1 MLLKHRLSLGQI
13 FSFTWKVDLMLLG
26 CCTLVYFLDSRWLAA
41 HINIPIAVS
50 TVLGTAIAF
59 FIGFNN
65 NQAYDRWWEA
75 RKIWGALVND
85 SRTWS
90 RSMLNYPS
98 SDATPET
105 KALIRHMIY
114 RHLAFIYALKTVL
127 RKRPDDYYT
136 RYLTTEEIEEV
147 QKQSNIPNA
156 ILNLQ
161 TRDLQQ
167 LRASGSIDGFT
178 FIELNQILVKHC
190 DCMGQSERIRNTVFP
205 PSYVYFTQMF
215 IWFYVIMNTLMM
227 TESIGAWAIPF
238 GWMFGFVFHVTH
250 LNGITLMDPFDFQ
263 PLAIPLDSI
272 ARTIEINV
280 IQLLGDEPVPAPVL
294 PRQEGLY
301 VM

>member
-98 SDATPET
+98 PDATPET
-105 KALIRHMIY
+105 KALVRHMIY

-167 LRASGSIDGFT
+167 LRNSGSIDGFT

-190 DCMGQSERIRNTVFP
+190 DSMGQSERIRNTVFP

>member
-1 MLLKHRLSLGQI
+1 MLLKTRLSFSQI
-13 FSFTWKVDLMLLG
+13 FSYTWKVDLMLLG
-26 CCTLVYFLDSRWLAA
+26 CCALVYGIDKYWLSA
-41 HINIPIAVS
+41 HVSIPVTVS

-85 SRTWS
+85 SRSWA
-90 RSMLNYPS
+90 RSLLFYANAGANMEN
-98 SDATPET
+98 
-105 KALIRHMIY
+105 KALVRHMIY
-114 RHLAFIYALKTVL
+114 RHLAFINALKMVL
-127 RKRPDDYYT
+127 RKRPDEYYT
-136 RYLTTEEIEEV
+136 RYLTQDEITAV

-161 TRDLQQ
+161 TRDLQR
-167 LRASGSIDGFT
+167 LREAGVIDGFH
-178 FIELNQILVKHC
+178 FIELNQLLVRHC
-190 DCMGQSERIRNTVFP
+190 DSMGQSERIRNTVFP
-205 PSYVYFTQMF
+205 PSYVYFTKVF

-227 TESIGAWAIPF
+227 TESIGLWSIPF

-263 PLAIPLDSI
+263 PLAIPLDNI

-280 IQLLGDEPVPAPVL
+280 IQMLGDEPVPTPVQ
-294 PRQEGLY
+294 PRLDGLY

>member
-26 CCTLVYFLDSRWLAA
+26 CCTLVFFLDKYYLAE
-41 HINIPIAVS
+41 HINIPVAVS

-85 SRTWS
+85 SRSWS

-98 SDATPET
+98 PDTTPET

-114 RHLAFIYALKTVL
+114 RHIAFVYALKTVL

-136 RYLTTEEIEEV
+136 RYLTAEEIETV

-167 LRASGSIDGFT
+167 LRASGSIDGFY
-178 FIELNQILVKHC
+178 FIELNQLLVKHC
-190 DCMGQSERIRNTVFP
+190 DSMGQSERIRNTVFP

-227 TESIGAWAIPF
+227 TESIGAWSIPF

-272 ARTIEINV
+272 ARTIEINI
-280 IQLLGDEPVPAPVL
+280 IQLLGDEPVPSPVQ
-294 PRQEGLY
+294 PRQDGLY

>member
-1 MLLKHRLSLGQI
+1 MLLKHRLSLSQI

-90 RSMLNYPS
+90 RSILNYPS
-98 SDATPET
+98 HDASPDT
-105 KALIRHMIY
+105 KALTRHMIY
-114 RHLAFIYALKTVL
+114 RHLAFVYALKTVL

-136 RYLTTEEIEEV
+136 RYLTTGEIEEV
-147 QKQSNIPNA
+147 QKQNNIPNA

-167 LRASGSIDGFT
+167 LKNSGSIDGFT
-178 FIELNQILVKHC
+178 FIELNQLLVKFC
-190 DCMGQSERIRNTVFP
+190 DYMGQSERIRNTVFP
-205 PSYVYFTQMF
+205 PSYLYFTKMF

-272 ARTIEINV
+272 SRTIEINV
-280 IQLLGDEPVPAPVL
+280 IQLLGDEPVPAPVQ
-294 PRQEGLY
+294 PRQDGLY

>member
-1 MLLKHRLSLGQI
+1 MLLKQRLSLSQI

-26 CCTLVYFLDSRWLAA
+26 CCTLVYFLDSRWLVA

-90 RSMLNYPS
+90 RSILNYPS
-98 SDATPET
+98 QDASPET
-105 KALIRHMIY
+105 KALARHMIY
-114 RHLAFIYALKTVL
+114 RHLAFVYALKTVL

-136 RYLTTEEIEEV
+136 RYLTTGEIEEV
-147 QKQSNIPNA
+147 QKQNNIPNA

-167 LRASGSIDGFT
+167 LKNSGSIDGFT
-178 FIELNQILVKHC
+178 FIELNQLLVKFC
-190 DCMGQSERIRNTVFP
+190 DYMGQSERIRNTVFP
-205 PSYVYFTQMF
+205 PSYLYFTKMF

-272 ARTIEINV
+272 SRTIEINV
-280 IQLLGDEPVPAPVL
+280 IQLLGDEPVPAPVQ
-294 PRQEGLY
+294 PRQDGLY

>member
-26 CCTLVYFLDSRWLAA
+26 CCTLVYFLDSRWLAQ
-41 HINIPIAVS
+41 HINIPVAVS

-85 SRTWS
+85 SRSWS

-98 SDATPET
+98 PDATPET

-114 RHLAFIYALKTVL
+114 RHIAFIYALKTAL

-136 RYLTTEEIEEV
+136 RYLTAEEIEAV
-147 QKQSNIPNA
+147 QKQNNIPNA

-161 TRDLQQ
+161 THDLQQ
-167 LRASGSIDGFT
+167 LRASGSIDGFC
-178 FIELNQILVKHC
+178 FLELNQLLVKHC
-190 DCMGQSERIRNTVFP
+190 DSMGQSERIRNTVFP

-272 ARTIEINV
+272 ARTIEINI
-280 IQLLGDEPVPAPVL
+280 IQLLGDEPVPAPVQ
-294 PRQEGLY
+294 PRQDGLY

>member
-1 MLLKHRLSLGQI
+1 MLLKQRLSLSQI

-90 RSMLNYPS
+90 RSVLNYPS
-98 SDATPET
+98 YNASAET
-105 KALIRHMIY
+105 KALCRHMIY
-114 RHLAFIYALKTVL
+114 RHLAFVYALKTAL

-147 QKQSNIPNA
+147 QKQNNIPNA

-161 TRDLQQ
+161 TRDLQY
-167 LRASGSIDGFT
+167 LRSSGSIDGFT
-178 FIELNQILVKHC
+178 FIELNQLLVKFC
-190 DCMGQSERIRNTVFP
+190 DYMGQSERIRNTIFP
-205 PSYVYFTQMF
+205 PSYLYFTKMF

-263 PLAIPLDSI
+263 PLAIPLDNI

-280 IQLLGDEPVPAPVL
+280 IQLLGDEPVPAPVQ
-294 PRQEGLY
+294 PRQDGLY